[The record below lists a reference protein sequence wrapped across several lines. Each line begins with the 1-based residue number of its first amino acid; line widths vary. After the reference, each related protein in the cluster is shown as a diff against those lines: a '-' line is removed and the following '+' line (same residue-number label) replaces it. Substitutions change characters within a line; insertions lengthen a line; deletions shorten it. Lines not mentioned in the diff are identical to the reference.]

1 MSFQSDCVSLS
12 PQEFESE
19 VATFLMDA
27 GGDQRGL
34 RVERLEKISVQ
45 DGTYEIDITSR
56 FEAFGV
62 EFLVLVECK
71 HHKSPIKRDV
81 VQILNDRVRAVGGHK
96 GIIFSTSRF
105 QRGAVQYAQAH
116 GVALV
121 EIADGR
127 TCYVTRG
134 YEAEQDLPPGIPLRV
149 GWFISLS
156 HEGYLSRTLITDG
169 NVVDLLALTAGL
181 AAQHPDTE
189 DGS

>member
-1 MSFQSDCVSLS
+1 MSFQGECISLS
-12 PQEFESE
+12 HQEFEAE
-19 VATFLMDA
+19 VATFLMGTYA
-27 GGDQRGL
+27 DQQGL
-34 RVERLEKISVQ
+34 RVDRLEKISVQ
-45 DGTYEIDITSR
+45 DGTYEIDITAR
-56 FEAFGV
+56 FQALGV

-81 VQILNDRVRAVGGHK
+81 VQILYDRVRAVGGHK

-121 EIADGR
+121 EIADAR

-134 YEAEQDLPPGIPLRV
+134 YEAEQDLPPGVPPRV

-156 HEGYLSRTLITDG
+156 HEGYLTRTLIKED
-169 NVVDLLALTAGL
+169 NVVDLLALTSGL

-189 DGS
+189 DGI